1 MNETKKKYVKPEMT
15 VMEVK
20 LDPILTGS
28 AYPTGGSRGNGGW
41 FD

>member
-28 AYPTGGSRGNGGW
+28 AYPTGKRGYGGW

>member
-20 LDPILTGS
+20 LDPILGGS
-28 AYPTGGSRGNGGW
+28 AYPTGGNGTGGW